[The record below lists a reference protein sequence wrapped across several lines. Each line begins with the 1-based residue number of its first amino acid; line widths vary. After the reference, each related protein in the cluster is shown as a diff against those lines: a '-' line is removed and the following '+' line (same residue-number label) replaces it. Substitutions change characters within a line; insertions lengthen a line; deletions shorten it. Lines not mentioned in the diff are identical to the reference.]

1 MIDYHVHT
9 MLCNHAKNSM
19 EAYIQKAIVIGLK
32 EICFLDHL
40 TMHKSGETLSMSPGE
55 VPFYFQAARVLKQ
68 KYKNV
73 IKVKV
78 GLEIDFSPAHIDIFH
93 DITETYSFDV
103 IGSSLHFPGDLDIV
117 RHSSDWRHGRLDA
130 DYVYGLYLS
139 QLEIMLD
146 YNYFDVVCHID
157 LIKKFNRKPA
167 ISFEKKFDKILSKI
181 KKKDLTVE
189 VNTSGYNYAIGD
201 AFPSLNIL
209 KKCHESG
216 ISITLGS
223 DAHSP
228 AGVGQHYDRALNM
241 LLSAGYNH
249 LSTFTNR
256 KRGAISL
263 NNAKNLFGR
272 PKESKKHHES
282 TKK

>member
-9 MLCNHAKNSM
+9 RLCNHAKGSM
-19 EAYIQKAIVIGLK
+19 EAYIQKAIDVGLK

-40 TMHKSGETLSMSPGE
+40 TMHESGKTLSMSLEE
-55 VPFYFQAARVLKQ
+55 VPFYFQAAQVLKQ

-78 GLEIDFSPAHIDIFH
+78 GLEIDFSQAHIDIFH

-103 IGSSLHFPGDLDIV
+103 IGSSLHFPGNLDIV

-139 QLEIMLD
+139 QLEKMLD
-146 YNYFDVVCHID
+146 YNYFDIVCHID
-157 LIKKFNRKPA
+157 LVKKFNRKPV
-167 ISFEKKFDKILSKI
+167 SSFDKEFDRVLSKI
-181 KKKDLTVE
+181 KSKDLTVE
-189 VNTSGYNYAIGD
+189 VNSSGYNYEIGD

-216 ISITLGS
+216 ICVTLGS
-223 DAHSP
+223 DAHNP
-228 AGVGQHYDRALNM
+228 ANVGQHYDRALNM
-241 LLSAGYNH
+241 LLSAGYRQ

-256 KRGAISL
+256 KRSAISL
-263 NNAKNLFGR
+263 NNAKNLFER
-272 PKESKKHHES
+272 PN
-282 TKK
+282 